1 MVTGAALFLAAGWG
15 VAEITSLHDRGIV
28 LTSTRGLAAV
38 AALLVVGLLLG
49 ILLAAPGIS
58 PVSTGLPGL
67 LLLAWSALLVVS
79 TRRATR
85 LIPLPGH
92 SFAAGFETMLTS
104 GALALIGGVM
114 IAPLF
119 VPSRWRRRYAE
130 DDYADEPSEI
140 GLMRLG
146 REAGA
151 GPGAPPPEPAPARG
165 G

>member
-1 MVTGAALFLAAGWG
+1 MRHLFGVVLAMVTGAALFVAAGWG
-15 VAEITSLHDRGIV
+15 VAKITSLHDRGMI

-49 ILLAAPGIS
+49 ILLAVPGVS
-58 PVSTGLPGL
+58 PVSTGLPGI

-85 LIPLPGH
+85 LIPLQGH
-92 SFAAGFETMLTS
+92 SFAEGFGSMLTS
-104 GALALIGGVM
+104 GVLALIGAVM
-114 IAPLF
+114 IVPLF

-140 GLMRLG
+140 GLMR
-146 REAGA
+146 
-151 GPGAPPPEPAPARG
+151 
-165 G
+165 